1 MNTTKKQWPSD
12 AVMIIAA
19 NAGQE
24 QRDRMQGWAP
34 ARCRDC
40 DALLMTDPYTVSMA
54 ENSPLRHG
62 RPVKFFCLACLG
74 NYQPPE
80 IAQDAFQKRFQEVL
94 AKYKI
99 KTLSK
104 EECAKAEYRVCS
116 THRNMPG
123 LTEDTCSNC
132 GCTVYYA
139 AKEIPLGT
147 QKPVCL
153 LCIAQIAKDTE

>member
-12 AVMIIAA
+12 AIMIIAA

-24 QRDRMQGWAP
+24 RRENMQGWAP
-34 ARCRDC
+34 VHCRDC
-40 DALLMTDPYTVSMA
+40 NALLMADPYSISLA

-62 RPVKFFCLACLG
+62 RPVKFLCMTCLESYL
-74 NYQPPE
+74 PPE
-80 IAQDAFQKRFQEVL
+80 IVQDAAAARLQEVL
-94 AKYKI
+94 ATHKI
-99 KTLSK
+99 RVLSR
-104 EECAKAEYRVCS
+104 EECAKAEWRVCS

-132 GCTVYYA
+132 GCIVYYDEA
-139 AKEIPLGT
+139 SIPLGT

-153 LCIAQIAKDTE
+153 LCHRADRKG